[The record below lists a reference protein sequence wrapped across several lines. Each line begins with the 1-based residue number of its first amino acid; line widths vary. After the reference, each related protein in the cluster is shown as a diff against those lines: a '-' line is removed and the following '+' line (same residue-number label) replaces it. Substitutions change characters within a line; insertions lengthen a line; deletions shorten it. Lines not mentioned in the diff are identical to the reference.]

1 MRLLSEQTILI
12 TGATDGLG
20 RELAAQV
27 ADRGATVLIHGR
39 DRERGKD
46 ALSEIRASTGNE
58 KLHYLEADLSSLG
71 ETRELAGQVRERFD
85 ALHALVN
92 NAGIGT
98 TNPGLGTTGADR
110 NGRLESHD
118 GYELRFAVNYLAG
131 YVLTRE
137 LIGLLEQSAPS
148 RIVNVSSAGQAA
160 IDFEDV
166 MLERS
171 YSGVQAYCQSK
182 LAQVC
187 FTFDLA
193 EELSGTDVTA
203 NCLHPASYMPTKMV
217 RAAGVEPISTLE
229 QGVRA
234 TMRLIADPE
243 LDGVSGRYY
252 NGLEPASPHPQAL
265 DRDARRRL
273 RELSERLTSQ
283 ARSAR

>member
-1 MRLLSEQTILI
+1 MRPLSEQTILI

-27 ADRGATVLIHGR
+27 AARGASVLIHGR
-39 DRERGKD
+39 DRQRGES
-46 ALSEIRASTGNE
+46 ALEEIRASTGNE
-58 KLHYLEADLSSLG
+58 KLHYLGADLSSLDQ
-71 ETRELAGQVRERFD
+71 TRALAGQVRERFD

-92 NAGIGT
+92 NAGVGT
-98 TNPGLGTTGADR
+98 TNA
-110 NGRLESHD
+110 GRDGRVESRD

-137 LIGLLEQSAPS
+137 LIGLLKRSAPS
-148 RIVNVSSAGQAA
+148 RIVNVSSAGQAP

-166 MLERS
+166 MLEHS

-193 EELSGTDVTA
+193 EELAESGVTA
-203 NCLHPASYMPTKMV
+203 NSLHPASYMPTKMV
-217 RAAGVEPISTLE
+217 RAAGVDPISTLE
-229 QGVRA
+229 EGVRA

-273 RELSERLTSQ
+273 RELSEQLSRT
-283 ARSAR
+283 RSAR